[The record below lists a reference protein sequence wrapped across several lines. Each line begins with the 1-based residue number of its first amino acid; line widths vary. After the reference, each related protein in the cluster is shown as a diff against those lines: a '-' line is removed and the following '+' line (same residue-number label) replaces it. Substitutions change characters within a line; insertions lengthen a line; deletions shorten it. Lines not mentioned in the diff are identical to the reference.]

1 MNKREKAI
9 AICNQALRELTEE
22 MDKVEGTVDDRNQ
35 LFHFKMFLERIIRQ
49 LESNRLPNRNERE
62 FGMGRAIVD
71 SWPLDSK
78 LGNLLCSAEQ
88 AYRDV

>member
-1 MNKREKAI
+1 MNKCDKAI
-9 AICNQALRELTEE
+9 AICSQAFHELTDELAKGQE
-22 MDKVEGTVDDRNQ
+22 MNANQNQ
-35 LFHFKMFLERIIRQ
+35 LLPFRLHLEKIYLQ
-49 LESNRLPNRNERE
+49 LKSDQLPSKNNRE

-88 AYRDV
+88 AYRDA